1 MQIIPT
7 VAKVQTTDFLSAP
20 VKGKQ
25 NASQFAQLG
34 NDGKNNAKHADF
46 LDAIHE
52 ALEDVEEGTHV
63 SVAAALADEAQ
74 SGRSAPLVQGPY
86 SRNTT
91 DGVLYTL
98 DEVCFTK
105 KELLE
110 LRAELLKAGAPEGA
124 LKKFDALA
132 GQPDGA
138 TLAQVMAGLR
148 DFATPETLDPQDIH
162 NIQSLLGK
170 IDPTGN
176 LSDQSLA
183 LMLEGKGDKALALV
197 REVFTALEKAGGI
210 EISREESLSFGR
222 GLGLDNNALQA
233 IAGAFGGQDA
243 ARVTSALFSD
253 LMIPAR
259 MQFDRQA
266 TQQQQ
271 INEALNKTLQP
282 IVSKARAR
290 MEKEE
295 AASALSDRKADR
307 GKTRIDKA
315 VRKKSY
321 KTLDDTL
328 KAGQRDDTAA
338 EQGETITSAAVSKKT
353 NSGHSAAVGSQT
365 EPDKDF
371 YTLRAGTIKASAD
384 KNGDDATAK
393 KPAAHAAPVKPVAN
407 DARKEAGPDAK
418 EIPNTARDHTVNV
431 SSAPNQRETDFTAD
445 RQSPRHAAPRP
456 EPSVKPV
463 DFSHGADVLRP
474 QAAQS
479 PIKAS
484 KPFGQESPITQ
495 RLEQAVLTAIA
506 DTQVDPRELGAVS
519 IVLTQAKGEVIAS
532 IRPEKT
538 ETAELLIKKMDAIQ
552 AGLEQAGVKIDKLEV
567 RLDNQTDGQNHNS
580 GDRPKQDQPKTA
592 SSPVQSKP
600 NTPTTASTQPG
611 SGQAAHKLEVR
622 LDNQTDGQNHNS
634 GDNPKQDQPKTT
646 TTSAAPVQGK
656 SNGLTDTPTTTR
668 PASEHAVHQPVG
680 HDMPAPA
687 ASEPDPEN
695 KATLPRQ
702 AANQVEGALLTTL
715 RDGATRMSLRLNPE
729 ELGAVTLILTLRN
742 GEVSARILSDKNE
755 TAEML
760 NSQLENIRANLEQQ
774 GVKVDKLEVQLNG
787 DQRQNDPRQNLDQ
800 HNAWQENSS
809 RREELAR
816 LKNLSTMRHSRENQA
831 DAALEQPVQ
840 SPGHTAKYADQKLH
854 LVA

>member
-7 VAKVQTTDFLSAP
+7 VARVQTTDFLSAP

-98 DEVCFTK
+98 NEVCFTK

-162 NIQSLLGK
+162 SIQSLLGK

-259 MQFDRQA
+259 MQFNRQA

-315 VRKKSY
+315 VRKKSH

-328 KAGQRDDTAA
+328 KAGQRDDAA
-338 EQGETITSAAVSKKT
+338 KQGEPIASAAVSKKT
-353 NSGHSAAVGSQT
+353 NSGHSAAVGSQA

-371 YTLRAGTIKASAD
+371 YTLRAATIKASAD
-384 KNGDDATAK
+384 KNG
-393 KPAAHAAPVKPVAN
+393 
-407 DARKEAGPDAK
+407 
-418 EIPNTARDHTVNV
+418 
-431 SSAPNQRETDFTAD
+431 
-445 RQSPRHAAPRP
+445 
-456 EPSVKPV
+456 
-463 DFSHGADVLRP
+463 
-474 QAAQS
+474 
-479 PIKAS
+479 
-484 KPFGQESPITQ
+484 
-495 RLEQAVLTAIA
+495 
-506 DTQVDPRELGAVS
+506 
-519 IVLTQAKGEVIAS
+519 
-532 IRPEKT
+532 T
-538 ETAELLIKKMDAIQ
+538 ETAEMLIKKMDAIQ

-567 RLDNQTDGQNHNS
+567 RLDNQTLN
-580 GDRPKQDQPKTA
+580 
-592 SSPVQSKP
+592 
-600 NTPTTASTQPG
+600 
-611 SGQAAHKLEVR
+611 
-622 LDNQTDGQNHNS
+622 NQTDGQNHNS

-668 PASEHAVHQPVG
+668 PVSEHAVHQPVG

-687 ASEPDPEN
+687 ASEPAPEN
-695 KATLPRQ
+695 RATLPRH
-702 AANQVEGALLTTL
+702 AASQVESALLTTL

-742 GEVSARILSDKNE
+742 SEVSARILSDKNE

-760 NSQLENIRANLEQQ
+760 NSQLESIRANLEQQ

-840 SPGHTAKYADQKLH
+840 SPGHTANYADQKLH